1 MWSIHKTKNSNRW
14 FILKNWL
21 RKRCRTSFK
30 YNQNWKK
37 SKYRSTNWKRGIKYE
52 QYIVMKLKF
61 IREHFQ
67 IVNTQTILGN
77 QTKHYE
83 FFHRIYL
90 WQNWS
95 LWNLLFCSKIGCD
108 QVFENLEDLETHL
121 IEGSEKNRDSNAP
134 RLFMDIMKSRFCF

>member
-1 MWSIHKTKNSNRW
+1 M
-14 FILKNWL
+14 
-21 RKRCRTSFK
+21 
-30 YNQNWKK
+30 
-37 SKYRSTNWKRGIKYE
+37 GIKYE

-77 QTKHYE
+77 QTKNYE

-95 LWNLLFCSKIGCD
+95 LCNLLFCSEIGYD

-121 IEGSEKNRDSNAP
+121 IEGSEKNGDNDVS
-134 RLFMDIMKSRFCF
+134 RLSMDNMKSLFASKMVYSSHKHATNSSNQVCLAEACKKYPFMALLGFIALPLKF